1 MLQTCFSDW
10 SYEGTENEGR
20 ATKGSALAFLAKTY
34 MARPILD
41 GTAKAGDAEW
51 ALAKDVLWRIIDSH
65 QYSLMD
71 NYRDNATEDNENNA
85 ESLFE
90 VQFCQSVENRR
101 I

>member
-1 MLQTCFSDW
+1 
-10 SYEGTENEGR
+10 
-20 ATKGSALAFLAKTY
+20 

-51 ALAKDVLWRIIDSH
+51 ALAKDVLWQIIDSH

-90 VQFCQSVENRR
+90 VQFSQSVETDGFNPLLMVT
-101 I
+101 

>member
-1 MLQTCFSDW
+1 
-10 SYEGTENEGR
+10 
-20 ATKGSALAFLAKTY
+20 

-51 ALAKDVLWRIIDSH
+51 ALAKDVLWQIIDSH

-90 VQFCQSVENRR
+90 VQFSQSVETDGFNPAANGDLNDWVVTGQIRFVNWK
-101 I
+101 